1 MTDFFKN
8 YKWKIVGIA
17 IGAMAGFAYWYFIGC
32 NSGTCP
38 IQSNWHTS
46 TLYGGLIGYV
56 LPNSPKKEKKG
67 KAEDPKNRM
76 EQEK

>member
-1 MTDFFKN
+1 MIGFLKK
-8 YKWKIVGIA
+8 YRWKILGVAVGAIA
-17 IGAMAGFAYWYFIGC
+17 GYAYYYYIGC

-56 LPNSPKKEKKG
+56 LPNGPKKKSSKESQPHMKVEK
-67 KAEDPKNRM
+67 
-76 EQEK
+76 Q